1 MAVKLVEL
9 APITITA
16 TGVPESI
23 SASADF
29 YVELTIQSDDDNSGE
44 IRFGSSTVTTT
55 RGPVLTAGN
64 SAVLEAPRGP
74 NGQAE
79 EFVISDIF
87 IVGTIGD
94 VVELVGW
101 RKR

>member
-9 APITITA
+9 APITIA
-16 TGVPESI
+16 STGVPQTI
-23 SASADF
+23 SATDDF
-29 YVELTIQSDDDNSGE
+29 YVELTIQCDDDNAGE
-44 IRFGSSTVTTT
+44 IRFGSSTVTAT

-64 SAVLEAPRGP
+64 SAVLEGPRGP
-74 NGQAE
+74 TGAE

-87 IVGTIGD
+87 IVGTSGD
-94 VVELVGW
+94 VVELIGW